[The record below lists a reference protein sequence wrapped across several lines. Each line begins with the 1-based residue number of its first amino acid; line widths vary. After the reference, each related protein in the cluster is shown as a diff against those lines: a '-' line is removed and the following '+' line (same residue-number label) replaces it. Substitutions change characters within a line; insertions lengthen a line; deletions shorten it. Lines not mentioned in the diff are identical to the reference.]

1 MIMANYA
8 WTTEETK
15 ALIAIWG
22 QAKVQSEPDSQRSI
36 PTRVS
41 RFILIIAQNGRGICA
56 IAQRAERAQSAV
68 WTQFNLDNSR

>member
-1 MIMANYA
+1 MTLECCEGRY
-8 WTTEETK
+8 
-15 ALIAIWG
+15 
-22 QAKVQSEPDSQRSI
+22 VVCSQRSI